1 MVHSYSTAGSHLF
14 GILSSMQKTKLNLV
28 HIFGNCDTFGNI
40 ELYYFLGQYNSI
52 SGEEKGKLGK
62 NLSTK
67 YPLPCLILQKNA
79 INVPR

>member
-1 MVHSYSTAGSHLF
+1 
-14 GILSSMQKTKLNLV
+14 MQKTKKTKLNLV

-52 SGEEKGKLGK
+52 SGEEKRKLGK
-62 NLSTK
+62 NLSAK

-79 INVPR
+79 IIVPR